1 VNKKHNSIGRLIM
14 PTIEIAGK
22 QIETTEM
29 GYLVNAEDW
38 SEDLAKA
45 IASQEKLDLTDK
57 HWDVI
62 NHLRDEFFN
71 NAGNQPNTRK
81 LVKFF
86 EKLWGEK
93 IDAKVLYD
101 LFPGDPSKQG
111 GRISGLPESRRKGGY

>member
-1 VNKKHNSIGRLIM
+1 MIDLD
-14 PTIEIAGK
+14 GK

-38 SEDLAKA
+38 SEDLATKIAA
-45 IASQEKLDLTDK
+45 IEKLELTQK

-71 NAGNQPNTRK
+71 NAGNQPNTRT